1 MSENLTVYIA
11 EPRGFCAGV
20 RRAIEIVEQAL
31 RDYGA
36 PVYVRHE
43 IVHNKHVIEDLKNKG
58 MIFIDELAQMQD
70 QSRPLIFS
78 AHGVP
83 QSVADETDKLGIKTI
98 DATCPLVAKVH
109 NQIKKLYD
117 EDMEIIVIG
126 KKNHVEIIGT
136 VGQIPSSNKLH
147 IINSKEDIE
156 ALNINPESKVGFVT
170 QTTLSVDDTKEIVAA
185 LKQKFPSISAM
196 RKDDICF
203 ATTNRQKAVK
213 EMAKVAELIIV
224 IGSKNSSNSKQL
236 KEVALKNGAKNAVL
250 IDDASELDWALLKEY
265 QTIGITAGASAPE
278 YLVQDLLD
286 QLKSRYDNIKIMDV
300 KVEYDIGKINDLI
313 EENVS
318 QDLTFFA

>member
-83 QSVADETDKLGIKTI
+83 QSVVDETDKLGIKTI

-109 NQIKKLYD
+109 NQIKKLYN

-213 EMAKVAELIIV
+213 EMAKLAELIIV

-300 KVEYDIGKINDLI
+300 KVEYEKVNFKL
-313 EENVS
+313 
-318 QDLTFFA
+318 

>member
-213 EMAKVAELIIV
+213 EMAKLAELIIV

-300 KVEYDIGKINDLI
+300 KVEYEKVNFKL
-313 EENVS
+313 
-318 QDLTFFA
+318 

>member
-1 MSENLTVYIA
+1 MSENLSVYIA

-20 RRAIEIVEQAL
+20 RRAIDIVEQAL

-58 MIFIDELAQMQD
+58 VIFIDELEQMQD
-70 QSRPLIFS
+70 KSRPLIFS

-83 QSVADETDKLGIKTI
+83 QNVVDETAKLGIKTI

-185 LKQKFPSISAM
+185 LKQKFPTISAM

-250 IDDASELDWALLKEY
+250 IDDANELDWALLKEY

-300 KVEYDIGKINDLI
+300 KVEYEKVNFKL
-313 EENVS
+313 
-318 QDLTFFA
+318 